1 MKTGTN
7 SGPELL
13 LELDRSQP
21 RALRAQLEHGLREA
35 VRSGRLRAH
44 ARLPASRALAS
55 DLGVSRRLVV
65 DAYAQLLAEGYLVAR
80 RGAGTYV
87 AEAAA
92 APSAP
97 VAEPEATMLS
107 FDFFPGFPD
116 LASFPRRPWLRAM
129 RETLAVTPHRSL
141 GYPDARGAPELRRAL
156 AGHLRRVRG
165 VVVDPQT
172 VVVCSG
178 AAQALVLLAR
188 ALAGSGTRAERVSRG
203 SAGSGMRADAS
214 VSRSGGPHLA
224 MEDPGLPPHRAI
236 LAAHRAR
243 LTPLPVDALG
253 ARVDELQRIEAE
265 RGRVDAVFVTPA
277 HQSPLGFALAP
288 ERRAALLDWAGS
300 SGGLVIEDDYD
311 AEYRYDRA
319 PLGALQGLAPDRVI
333 YMGTASKTLAPGV
346 RLGWLVLPAQLV
358 ERVALERNLTDHGAP
373 TLDQLTLA
381 RLIEDGAYDS
391 HLRQARR
398 RYRARRDALVRAV
411 ARHLPEAEVT
421 GLAAGLHAVLRLPH
435 PVDGLAVMGAA
446 ARRSVG
452 VYPLG
457 QAYFEPRAFDRGLI
471 LGYAN
476 LTESG
481 IEEGIRRLALAL
493 AECPPPPDS
502 GVPTND
508 GGAIAR

>member
-1 MKTGTN
+1 MKMGAN
-7 SGPELL
+7 FGPELL
-13 LELDRSQP
+13 LELDRTRQRP
-21 RALRAQLEHGLREA
+21 LRAQLEDGLRGA

-92 APSAP
+92 APSVPA
-97 VAEPEATMLS
+97 AEPEAKTLG

-141 GYPDARGAPELRRAL
+141 GYPDARGALELRRAL

-172 VVVCSG
+172 IIVCSG

-188 ALAGSGTRAERVSRG
+188 ALGA
-203 SAGSGMRADAS
+203 
-214 VSRSGGPHLA
+214 PHLA
-224 MEDPGLPPHRAI
+224 MEDPGLPPHRWI
-236 LAAHRAR
+236 LAAHGSR
-243 LTPLPVDALG
+243 LTPLPVDAQG
-253 ARVDELQRIEAE
+253 AQVAQLERIEAE
-265 RGRVDAVFVTPA
+265 RGHTDAVFVTPA

-300 SGGLVIEDDYD
+300 TGGLVIEDDYD

-319 PLGALQGLAPDRVI
+319 PLAALQGLAPDRVI
-333 YMGTASKTLAPGV
+333 YMGTASKTLAPAV
-346 RLGWLVLPAQLV
+346 RLGWLVLPARLV
-358 ERVALERNLTDHGAP
+358 ERVAEQRNLADHGAP
-373 TLDQLTLA
+373 TLDQLALA
-381 RLIEDGAYDS
+381 RLIEGGAYDR

-398 RYRARRDALVRAV
+398 RYRARRDALVSAV

-421 GLAAGLHAVLRLPH
+421 GLAAGLHAVLRLPR
-435 PVDGLAVMGAA
+435 PVDGLAVMRAA
-446 ARRSVG
+446 VRRSVG

-457 QAYFEPRAFDRGLI
+457 LAFFEPRPVDRGLI

-493 AECPPPPDS
+493 EECPPPPL
-502 GVPTND
+502 TND